1 MAITRFKN
9 SSILNRGPKYNDFLA
24 GLPFRP
30 VIGTATDGG
39 TGTTV
44 SVAFTGNNVANGT
57 ITYTALSS
65 PGSITATGPA
75 SPITVTGLTAGTAYT
90 FQVKAG
96 NSLGDSAY
104 SGSSNSVTPVQPT
117 AYESIASTTLGSD
130 TASVTFSSISGTYQH
145 LQIRLIARSTSTGT
159 GGEDY
164 FIRLNSDTG
173 SNYAYHD
180 LNGNGSAVATNAG
193 SSSTYIGIFNAV
205 PRAGET
211 ADSFAANII
220 DIHDYANTSK
230 NKTVRYFHGYD
241 VNGSGRVI
249 LGSGLWMNTA
259 AVTTIVVQASSGN
272 FKSGTVVSL
281 YGIKG

>member
-44 SVAFTGNNVANGT
+44 SVAFTGNNPAGAG

-75 SPITVTGLTAGTAYT
+75 SPITVTGLTSGTAYT

-104 SGSSNSVTPVQPT
+104 SGSSNSVTPVTPT
-117 AYESIASTTLGSD
+117 AFDSIATATGTGSSN
-130 TASVTFSSISGTYQH
+130 TISFSSITGNYQH
-145 LQIRLIARSTSTGT
+145 LQFRGIVTPDVRGDIRIKLNGSTSG
-159 GGEDY
+159 Y
-164 FIRLNSDTG
+164 RVHYLS
-173 SNYAYHD
+173 
-180 LNGNGSAVATNAG
+180 GNGTNVEALSFGLTYMPFMNQAG
-193 SSSTYIGIFNAV
+193 IPSTSYPTIF
-205 PRAGET
+205 
-211 ADSFAANII
+211 IL
-220 DIHDYANTSK
+220 DIHDYASTT
-230 NKTVRYFHGYD
+230 KTKVLRMF
-241 VNGSGRVI
+241 VGSSSNSTGAVSDTVEI
-249 LGSGLWMNTA
+249 ASGLWNDTSA
-259 AVTTIVVQASSGN
+259 ITSISFGAGASANWTS
-272 FKSGTVVSL
+272 SSSISM
-281 YGIKG
+281 YGIKGA